1 MKKQVRKLRLSRE
14 TLLSLNDPDL
24 TAVAGAATADPT
36 ACGTNCTTCN
46 RTDTCTLCSNRCQ

>member
-1 MKKQVRKLRLSRE
+1 MKKQVRKLRLNRE

-24 TAVAGAATADPT
+24 TAVAGAATLDPSV
-36 ACGTNCTTCN
+36 CGTNCAACN